1 MSDDLTVNI
10 LIEIRDEIRSTNARL
25 DGTNQR
31 LDQARTELRAEI
43 AQVSTDLGSAIAQV
57 RTDLGSAIAQV
68 RTDLGSAILGAELRI
83 ATRTIEQTAA
93 TRDLYGLLSGQLDLR
108 GRVERCEHEIDAL
121 KQRVG

>member
-43 AQVSTDLGSAIAQV
+43 AQVS
-57 RTDLGSAIAQV
+57 TDLGSAIAQV